1 MTPELSSE
9 VSFATVCGETYL
21 IRIGSYSAA
30 GQGIATLDITASGE
44 DCGGGGECPA
54 DFNDDGLVDGIDFGF
69 LLVAWGECTGCAE
82 DLNDDG
88 MVDGIDVG
96 LFLAAWGIC
105 P

>member
-1 MTPELSSE
+1 VAFS
-9 VSFATVCGETYL
+9 TVCGETYL

-30 GQGIATLDITASGE
+30 GQGIGTLDISSSGE
-44 DCGGGGECPA
+44 SCGGGDVCPA
-54 DFNDDGLVDGIDFGF
+54 DFNDDGIVDGIDFGYM
-69 LLVAWGECTGCAE
+69 LVAWGECTGCAE

-96 LFLAAWGIC
+96 LFLVAWGIC